1 MHILLLT
8 LLSIST
14 VKMSSTLCADTE
26 KMEMKFTELVSL
38 NVLLYYMI
46 LTSVWFCT
54 YKKV

>member
-46 LTSVWFCT
+46 
-54 YKKV
+54 